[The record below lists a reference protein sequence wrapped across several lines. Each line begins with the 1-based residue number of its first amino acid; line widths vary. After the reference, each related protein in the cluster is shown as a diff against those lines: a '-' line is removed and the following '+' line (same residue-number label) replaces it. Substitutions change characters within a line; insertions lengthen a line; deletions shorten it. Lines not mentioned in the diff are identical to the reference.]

1 MTKIIGFLA
10 KPMGWLLMALYDVI
24 DNYGIAIIIFTII
37 VKFALYPLYAKQIK
51 STARMS
57 IVQPKIQAIQQKY
70 ANDKQT
76 MNMKLQELYKEEH
89 FNPMGGCLPMLIQM
103 PIIFGLFALLRNP
116 TNYISDDSMLFAVH
130 ESFLWMMDLS
140 QPDKWIIP
148 IAAGFA
154 TFISFSMS
162 QNQMTQP
169 TGANQSKGMMKGMK
183 IIFPLMIVWIGRTFP
198 AGLAIYWF
206 VGQLVQILFN
216 LRLNKV
222 RKKLQTEIDA
232 KNRKTKNKK

>member
-1 MTKIIGFLA
+1 MTTVIGVLA
-10 KPMGWLLMALYDVI
+10 KPMGWLLMGLYDLI
-24 DNYGIAIIIFTII
+24 GNYGIAIVVFTII

-57 IVQPKIQAIQQKY
+57 SVQPKVQAIQQKY
-70 ANDKQT
+70 ANDQKT
-76 MNMKLQELYKEEH
+76 MNIKLQELYKEEN

-116 TNYISDDSMLFAVH
+116 LLYISDDSMLFGIH
-130 ESFLWMMDLS
+130 DSFLWMMDLS

-148 IAAGFA
+148 IAAGVA

-162 QNQMTQP
+162 QNQLQQP
-169 TGANQSKGMMKGMK
+169 SGANQSQGMMKAMK
-183 IIFPLMIVWIGRTFP
+183 IIFPVMIVWIGRTFP

-206 VGQLVQILFN
+206 VGQVVQIFFN
-216 LRLNKV
+216 LHLNKM
-222 RKKLQTEIDA
+222 RRKLQAEIEA
-232 KNRKTKNKK
+232 KNKKEKKK